1 MKVGEKGRCWIPL
14 PGGEAH
20 SPARPVSGRCESCK
34 QGRLEAGKME
44 EKRIWFGQ
52 ILEGNRPMPELLCPA
67 GFGKFP
73 GGKNEV
79 CPSLVDGAFALCAT

>member
-1 MKVGEKGRCWIPL
+1 MPV
-14 PGGEAH
+14 PGGDAH
-20 SPARPVSGRCESCK
+20 SLARPVSGRCESCK

-67 GFGKFP
+67 RFGKFP
-73 GGKNEV
+73 GGN